1 MSELNKID
9 KQKRVEL
16 LSNLDTVKTKYLK
29 AGVSE
34 EAYRDLIFS
43 RADEPDFIQT
53 HIWMEIAEQAKKRE
67 IGRQLVDMI
76 KPKDNIVQIDI
87 DPDEGATAPT
97 VSPGGEIPMKTEL
110 VSTAN
115 ITCFKIGTRPV
126 ITQEMIEDSLFP
138 AVGRQLRFAG
148 RRIALREDLIIMRQV
163 RYNSAETTYTV
174 ADSSLTNNVDTAGT
188 FTDNNW
194 SSCIDKI
201 ETDGFEPDVTALH
214 TNLMADVRTETAFAT
229 NAGWQKGTSKLMNTG
244 LLGGLWNM
252 NVIVTNH
259 GLSSTADHV
268 AGMVM
273 DKSAGVRF
281 ALRRDTTVKNYE
293 DPIRDLVGIAV
304 TKRLNAAIIN
314 EDSMCSI
321 QR

>member
-1 MSELNKID
+1 MSDLTKIE
-9 KQKRVEL
+9 KEKRVEL
-16 LSNLDTVKTKYLK
+16 LSNLETVKAKYLQ
-29 AGVSE
+29 ANVSE
-34 EAYRDLIFS
+34 KDYRDLIFS

-67 IGRQLVDMI
+67 VGRQLVDMI

-97 VSPGGEIPMKTEL
+97 VSPAGEIPMKTEV

-163 RYNSAETTYTV
+163 RYNTAETTYTV
-174 ADSSLTNNVDTAGT
+174 SDSSLTNNVDTTGT
-188 FTDNNW
+188 MTDSHM
-194 SSCIDKI
+194 SSGIDKI
-201 ETDGFEPDVTALH
+201 ETDGFDPDTCALH
-214 TNLMADVRTETAFAT
+214 TNLMADIRTEVAFAT
-229 NAGWQKGTSKLMNTG
+229 NAGWTKGASEVMNS
-244 LLGGLWNM
+244 GGLKSLWNL
-252 NVIVTNH
+252 NIIATNH
-259 GLSSTADHV
+259 GLSATADHV
-268 AGMVM
+268 AGMIM

-304 TKRLNAAIIN
+304 TKRLNAGIIN